1 MVNVNKL
8 KAKMVELG
16 TNVDE
21 LSEKIGMDRAT
32 FYRRLSADG
41 QTFLIKEADAISK
54 ELGMTREEVNE
65 IFLVSL
71 SHDMRKG
78 GHMNEVLKINYET
91 EQPTVSA
98 RELHEALGVASRF
111 SRWFDSNK
119 ELFVEGEDYNKCT
132 SSTVVNNGARRELE
146 DYSMS
151 VLMAKHI
158 CLMSRTEKGKRC
170 RDYLIDLEKAWN
182 TPEQIMARALKMA
195 NHSIE
200 SLKGRCKFLGEQVV
214 EQQQIITELQP
225 KANYVD
231 MILQSKSLVTITQIA
246 KDYGMSGRKLN
257 KILKE
262 LKIQYKVGGQWVLY
276 SKYQNGGYVHSR
288 TIDITR
294 TDGRADVT
302 MQTEWTQKGRLFLYE
317 ELKKHGY
324 VPVIEQ
330 AA

>member
-1 MVNVNKL
+1 
-8 KAKMVELG
+8 
-16 TNVDE
+16 
-21 LSEKIGMDRAT
+21 
-32 FYRRLSADG
+32 
-41 QTFLIKEADAISK
+41 
-54 ELGMTREEVNE
+54 
-65 IFLVSL
+65 
-71 SHDMRKG
+71 
-78 GHMNEVLKINYET
+78 MNEVLKINYET

-98 RELHEALGVASRF
+98 RELHEALGISKRF
-111 SRWFDSNK
+111 SAWFEVNSKGFIAGQD
-119 ELFVEGEDYNKCT
+119 FT
-132 SSTVVNNGARRELE
+132 SVLSGTVVNNGATREIQDHNISTE
-146 DYSMS
+146 
-151 VLMAKHI
+151 MAKHI
-158 CLMSRTEKGKRC
+158 CLMSRTEKGMQC
-170 RDYLIDLEKAWN
+170 RQYFIDLEKAWN
-182 TPEQIMARALKMA
+182 TSEQIMARALKMA

-294 TDGRADVT
+294 TDGRADVK

-324 VPVIEQ
+324 IPVIEQ

>member
-1 MVNVNKL
+1 
-8 KAKMVELG
+8 
-16 TNVDE
+16 
-21 LSEKIGMDRAT
+21 
-32 FYRRLSADG
+32 
-41 QTFLIKEADAISK
+41 
-54 ELGMTREEVNE
+54 
-65 IFLVSL
+65 
-71 SHDMRKG
+71 
-78 GHMNEVLKINYET
+78 MNEVLKINYEA

-200 SLKGRCKFLGEQVV
+200 SLKDRCKFLGEQVV

-294 TDGRADVT
+294 TDGRADVA

-330 AA
+330 VA